1 MLTCD
6 SLFDGRL
13 TVYQARDGYRFSIDS
28 VLLAGLT
35 RVEAG
40 DRIMDLGTGCGVI
53 PLILAYRGL
62 GAHCVGVE
70 IQPELAAL
78 ARKNVAANGFSS
90 RIEIHELDFR
100 EVQNHFPA
108 ASFDLVMSNPPYR
121 RLQSGRINPNR
132 ERALARH
139 ELVGSIELVFAAG
152 KFLLPHGGRLAV
164 IYPAARLHH
173 LLSAARRAGFSVK
186 ALVVIYSDP
195 SSSAK
200 LVHLEARKGGGDELK
215 IEPPFFI
222 YQEDGSY
229 TEKMRSLY
237 GPM

>member
-13 TVYQARDGYRFSIDS
+13 IVYQAKDGYRFSIDS

-35 RVEAG
+35 RVEAD
-40 DRIMDLGTGCGVI
+40 DRIMDLGAGCGVI
-53 PLILAYRGL
+53 PLILAHRGV

-78 ARKNVAANGFSS
+78 ARKNVAANGFAP

-108 ASFDLVMSNPPYR
+108 ASFDLVISNPPYR
-121 RLQSGRINPNR
+121 RLQSGRINPNP

-139 ELVGSIELVFAAG
+139 ELAGSIEHVFAAG
-152 KFLLPHGGRLAV
+152 KFLLPYGGRLAV
-164 IYPAARLHH
+164 IYPAARLDH
-173 LLSAARRAGFSVK
+173 LLHAARRAGFSPK
-186 ALVVIYSDP
+186 ALVVIYSAP

-200 LVHLEARKGGGDELK
+200 LVHLESRKGGGDELRV
-215 IEPPFFI
+215 EPPFFI
-222 YQEDGSY
+222 YREDGSY
-229 TEKMRSLY
+229 SEQMRSLY
-237 GPM
+237 EPR

>member
-13 TVYQARDGYRFSIDS
+13 IVYQAKDGYRFSIDS

-40 DRIMDLGTGCGVI
+40 DRIIDLGTGCAVV
-53 PLILAYRGL
+53 PLILAYRGV
-62 GAHCVGVE
+62 GAHCVGVD

-78 ARKNVAANGFSS
+78 ARKNVAANGFSP
-90 RIEIHELDFR
+90 RIEIREMDFR
-100 EVQNHFPA
+100 EAHNHFQA
-108 ASFDLVMSNPPYR
+108 ASFDLVISNPPYR

-139 ELVGSIELVFAAG
+139 ELVGSIEHVFAAAN
-152 KFLLPHGGRLAV
+152 FLLPHGGRTTV
-164 IYPAARLHH
+164 IYPAARLDH
-173 LLSAARRAGFSVK
+173 LLSAARQAGFSPK
-186 ALVVIYSDP
+186 ILIVIYSGP

-200 LVHLEARKGGGDELK
+200 LVHLELRKGGGDELR

-237 GPM
+237 EPR